1 MSASPT
7 ASNSNQTFSVTPSSN
22 LIGLTTYKILVTTGV
37 KDPSGNLMNSTY
49 TSSNGFTTADVT
61 APVLTEVTAVPTQTN
76 NNTPSYTFSS
86 TEAGTITYGGSC
98 SSGNTSAST
107 DNNTVT
113 FNVLADQVY
122 DSCTITV
129 TDSSNNASSSLNVNT
144 FTVDTT
150 APTVNSFTSSSA
162 DDSYKSAG
170 TVNITATASETVVSG
185 NTITVTLDTGDT
197 VLLRADANGT
207 TLVGTYTVGSGDTSS
222 DLTVNSFS
230 IGTVTD
236 SAGNAMT
243 STTVPATNIASGSA
257 IVIDTTA
264 PTTTWS
270 AATDNVGTVT
280 GVLSSGDT
288 TDDTGLVLSGTNEA
302 GSSVMVYNGSTQLGS
317 ATISGTNWSYSST
330 VANGTTY
337 QFNVTGTD
345 PAGNTSAATTNF
357 TVTGDTTAPTLA
369 ITLSDTNIKF
379 GETSTI
385 TFNFS
390 ETPSNFATADITVQ
404 NGSIGSTLAVNGGD
418 NTLYT
423 ATFTP
428 TPGAND
434 TTNEVS
440 VGQAWTDAAGHA
452 PAADSRSANY
462 IVDL

>member
-1 MSASPT
+1 MSESVAPTVSGGVTISGASGVQNSLLNTGDVVSVT
-7 ASNSNQTFSVTPSSN
+7 ATFSENVSVTGTPQ
-22 LIGLTTYKILVTTGV
+22 LTLAVGSDNRIA
-37 KDPSGNLMNSTY
+37 TY
-49 TSSNGFTTADVT
+49 TS
-61 APVLTEVTAVPTQTN
+61 
-76 NNTPSYTFSS
+76 
-86 TEAGTITYGGSC
+86 GS
-98 SSGNTSAST
+98 G
-107 DNNTVT
+107 
-113 FNVLADQVY
+113 
-122 DSCTITV
+122 
-129 TDSSNNASSSLNVNT
+129 
-144 FTVDTT
+144 
-150 APTVNSFTSSSA
+150 
-162 DDSYKSAG
+162 
-170 TVNITATASETVVSG
+170 
-185 NTITVTLDTGDT
+185 
-197 VLLRADANGT
+197 GT
-207 TLVGTYTVGSGDTSS
+207 TLVFQYTIQAGDTDS
-222 DLTVNSFS
+222 DGISIRANVLALNS
-230 IGTVTD
+230 GTISD
-236 SAGNAMT
+236 
-243 STTVPATNIASGSA
+243 ASGNNATLAHGSVA
-257 IVIDTTA
+257 NNSSYMVDTTA